1 MNLNGPANGGG
12 AATSSGILF
21 QQQLGAHFAAQ
32 ILSGSRLDA
41 RLGLGEASPVWLR
54 FETEAPVD
62 DILVATSADGF
73 IAIQAKTTLSLSD
86 DKKILLSDCR
96 TICPPM
102 VNMPGWQWFSG
113 MEQAS

>member
-41 RLGLGEASPVWLR
+41 RLGLGEASLSGCALKRKRPLTIYWWLHLR
-54 FETEAPVD
+54 MVYRHSGE
-62 DILVATSADGF
+62 
-73 IAIQAKTTLSLSD
+73 TTLSLSD
-86 DKKILLSDCR
+86 DKKILFIGL
-96 TICPPM
+96 
-102 VNMPGWQWFSG
+102 
-113 MEQAS
+113 

>member
-32 ILSGSRLDA
+32 ILSGSKLDA

-86 DKKILLSDCR
+86 DEKNLFIEPLNSLSA
-96 TICPPM
+96 
-102 VNMPGWQWFSG
+102 NG
-113 MEQAS
+113 